1 MSIISPTVFNTVSSE
16 NGTWYPTIIIS
27 VLLSVVLFVSSNKKD
42 VHGKRFLRGIPGPR
56 WTWPVL
62 GYLPNLGR
70 HPHEK
75 LTSLR
80 YKFGDVY
87 QIQMGSWPTVVLNGI
102 DTIKQAMC
110 KQSKDFAGRPHFFS
124 FNYLAK
130 GKSMGFADYGPRWK
144 LHRKIAQNALA
155 CVVNDRNNPIEEAV
169 QEEAKVLIN
178 NLNFESLKSK
188 DKTVNPHHE
197 IYLSVGNIICALC
210 FGKRYKRDDPD
221 FIQLVK
227 MNSDFMTFMGA
238 GNPVDILPW
247 MRPFAQRSFRKF
259 LDILDTMD
267 KFCDRKRDEHITT
280 YKPNKVR
287 DITDALLKAVME
299 TPEVDKLRVG
309 LTDEHIL
316 MTAQELIGAG
326 FDTVATTLEW
336 AILFLAT
343 NDGFQKLA
351 QQEIDRVI
359 GKKRA
364 PSVQDM
370 CFLPITEAIIYE
382 TMRHSCIFPFA
393 LPHSTTRD
401 TNLNGY
407 FIPAKTLVFV
417 NLWSV
422 TRDTQKFS
430 DPEVFNPNRFLD
442 KDKTKLL
449 KEELEK
455 FQPFGMGRRRCP
467 GEQLGRMEIFIFLT
481 SLLQK
486 CTFEATPDVKYTF
499 EAKYGLTLKPQDFKV
514 KITYR
519 H

>member
-1 MSIISPTVFNTVSSE
+1 M
-16 NGTWYPTIIIS
+16 
-27 VLLSVVLFVSSNKKD
+27 
-42 VHGKRFLRGIPGPR
+42 
-56 WTWPVL
+56 
-62 GYLPNLGR
+62 
-70 HPHEK
+70 
-75 LTSLR
+75 TSLR
-80 YKFGDVY
+80 NRFGDVY

-155 CVVNDRNNPIEEAV
+155 CVVNDRNSPIEEAV

-178 NLNFESLKSK
+178 NLNLQSLKSK

-197 IYLSVGNIICALC
+197 IYLSVGSIICALC

-221 FIQLVK
+221 FIQLIK

-280 YKPNKVR
+280 YRPNKVR
-287 DITDALLKAVME
+287 DITDALLKAVIE
-299 TPEVDKLRVG
+299 IPEVDKLRVG

-316 MTAQELIGAG
+316 VTTQELIGAG
-326 FDTVATTLEW
+326 FDTVSTTLEW

-343 NDGFQKLA
+343 NAEFQKLA
-351 QQEIDRVI
+351 HQEIDRVI
-359 GKKRA
+359 GKERA

-370 CFLPITEAIIYE
+370 GFLPITEAIIYE

-401 TNLNGY
+401 THLNGY

-417 NLWSV
+417 NMWSV
-422 TRDTQKFS
+422 TRDAQNFS

-455 FQPFGMGRRRCP
+455 FQPFGMGRRCP

-481 SLLQK
+481 SLFQK
-486 CTFEATPDVKYTF
+486 CTFEASPDVKYTF
-499 EAKYGLTLKPQDFKV
+499 EAKYGLTLKPQDFNV

-519 H
+519 HGV